1 MAELIL
7 LNKPYGVLCQFSG
20 PGATLADLVD
30 QSGFY
35 PAGRLDKD
43 SEGLVLLTNS
53 GQLQTRIA
61 DPKHK
66 MPKEY
71 WVQVE
76 GEVSDT
82 ALQTLRTG
90 VLLKDGKTKPASV
103 NRLDCPL
110 AERKPAVRY
119 RKAVPTH
126 WLLIK
131 LREGKNRQI
140 RRMTAAVGNP
150 CLRIYRYKIGPWSLD
165 NIPPGESKLTSINL
179 PR

>member
-1 MAELIL
+1 MAALIL

-20 PGATLADLVD
+20 PGPTLADLLD
-30 QSGFY
+30 QPGFY

-76 GEVSDT
+76 GEVSDD
-82 ALQTLRTG
+82 ALQMLRTG
-90 VLLKDGKTKPASV
+90 VLLKDGKTRPASV
-103 NRLDCPL
+103 NRLNNPL
-110 AERKPAVRY
+110 PAREPAVRY
-119 RKAVPTH
+119 RRAVPTN

-131 LREGKNRQI
+131 LKEGRNRQI

-150 CLRIYRYKIGPWSLD
+150 CLRIYRYRIGPWSLEHT
-165 NIPPGESKLTSINL
+165 PPGESRLIKVNL

>member
-1 MAELIL
+1 MVELIL

-20 PGATLADLVD
+20 PGPTLADLLD
-30 QSGFY
+30 QPGFY

-53 GQLQTRIA
+53 GQLQARIA

-71 WVQVE
+71 WIQVE
-76 GEVSDT
+76 GEVSED

-90 VLLKDGKTKPASV
+90 VLLNDGKTKPTSV
-103 NRLDCPL
+103 NRINSPL
-110 AERKPAVRY
+110 PARQPAVRY
-119 RKAVPTH
+119 RKAVPTN

-131 LREGKNRQI
+131 LKEGRNRQI

-150 CLRIYRYKIGPWSLD
+150 CLRIYRHRIGPWSLE
-165 NIPPGESKLTSINL
+165 NILPGESTLTSVNL